1 MRKTIDLISEKF
13 RRHGISNPSDDD
25 VFQYMLSDEYINF
38 ISSTRAVPSESFG
51 DIEKDLLRQVV
62 LEGRIPSRQ
71 KDDEQM
77 AEIKLVKAG
86 VLVKIESYLEFS
98 APLIEN
104 IYIKKLYTERRP
116 LHGSEDLD
124 GFIVDCA
131 QNFSKKALQ
140 LSFGRGKDD
149 ILYERQ
155 WQMEFYR
162 VATSV
167 LPERHGISADVGKIF
182 DADGLIDFYINGQL
196 QWGIELLRE

>member
-1 MRKTIDLISEKF
+1 M
-13 RRHGISNPSDDD
+13 
-25 VFQYMLSDEYINF
+25 
-38 ISSTRAVPSESFG
+38 
-51 DIEKDLLRQVV
+51 
-62 LEGRIPSRQ
+62 
-71 KDDEQM
+71 
-77 AEIKLVKAG
+77 
-86 VLVKIESYLEFS
+86 KIESYLEFS

-140 LSFGRGKDD
+140 LSFGRGKDG

-196 QWGIELLRE
+196 QWGIELLREGSNADEHAKRFKEGGKYWPMKNRIKAYALVDCRSDIPVLKDNFWYLVHNDDFETIHRKGKKSVIVKIK